1 MEIGLD
7 YLPKYTITVIIIII
21 IIIIG
26 KMDTATPVQVWSGPE
41 GSRRLRLPHSKTF
54 GS

>member
-41 GSRRLRLPHSKTF
+41 GSRRLRLPHFKTF

>member
-7 YLPKYTITVIIIII
+7 YLPKYTVIIIII

-26 KMDTATPVQVWSGPE
+26 GKGEATPVQA
-41 GSRRLRLPHSKTF
+41 
-54 GS
+54 

>member
-7 YLPKYTITVIIIII
+7 YLPKYTVIIIII
-21 IIIIG
+21 IIIISKKG
-26 KMDTATPVQVWSGPE
+26 KATPTQVWTGPDC
-41 GSRRLRLPHSKTF
+41 SRRLRFPDFKTF